1 MAAEKDIIVA
11 LELATTA
18 IRAIAGQRLPDS
30 TMQVIAYAEENAT
43 TCIRKGIIDN
53 IDKTTQAI
61 SRVLGHISLQL
72 GKTVSHVHVG
82 IGGQSLHSVLNRIQ
96 RNFSEKTQVP
106 NHIIDQ
112 IMITNSGVVY
122 ADSEILEVVPQEYK
136 VGSRIIAD
144 IVGMQVE
151 QLEANF
157 LNIIARKSLK
167 ENIQKCVKNAGF
179 EIADLL
185 IAPLTLG
192 DSVLSAS
199 EKRSGCALADIGAD
213 TTTISIYT
221 NNILRKLIVLPIGAN
236 NVTNDI
242 AQCLKI
248 EIDEAEI
255 LKNKY
260 GRAWLEDYEKAISN
274 SLEISGGKE
283 ITESKLCEITEA
295 RYEEILKN
303 IWAQISDDCE
313 KLTSG
318 IVFTGGGSQIAFLTE
333 AFQQI
338 AKDKPVR
345 IVKGFPTDIK
355 MDTSI
360 FLSDNGRINTIFGLL
375 LHGDFNCVVTHK
387 AEEPTEMLTPEPIP
401 EPTPEPEPIPEPE
414 QEPEQEPEKYIPQ
427 KKMGIWERIKIALTD
442 DSNS

>member
-72 GKTVSHVHVG
+72 GKAVTHVHVG
-82 IGGQSLHSVLNRIQ
+82 IGGQSLHSVLNKIQ
-96 RNFSEKTQVP
+96 RNFTEKTQVP

-136 VGSRIIAD
+136 VGSRIITD

-167 ENIQKCVKNAGF
+167 ENIQKCVKNAGY

-248 EIDEAEI
+248 EVDEAEV

-274 SLEISGGKE
+274 TLEISRGKE
-283 ITESKLCEITEA
+283 ITEGRLCEITEA

-303 IWAQISDDCE
+303 IWAQIADDSE

-338 AKDKPVR
+338 AKGKPIR

-360 FLSDNGRINTIFGLL
+360 FLSDNGKINTIFGLL
-375 LHGDFNCVVTHK
+375 LNGDFNCVAIYKEPITE
-387 AEEPTEMLTPEPIP
+387 EEPIVEDEPKEEPVVVPEPAED
-401 EPTPEPEPIPEPE
+401 EPKEEPESN
-414 QEPEQEPEKYIPQ
+414 PQ
-427 KKMGIWERIKIALTD
+427 QRRLSFWERIKIALTD